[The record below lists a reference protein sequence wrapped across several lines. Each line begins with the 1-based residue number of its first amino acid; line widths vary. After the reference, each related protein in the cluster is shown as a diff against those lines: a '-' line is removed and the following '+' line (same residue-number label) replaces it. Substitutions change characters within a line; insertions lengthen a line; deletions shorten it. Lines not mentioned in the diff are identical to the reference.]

1 VNFHSPQVADDSL
14 RAVIDTVLNRPEYGW
29 DQPARHTNWLLQLFQ
44 NFAAWLDSLRTQ
56 SPGLF
61 SLFVWGLLAVLLL
74 ILVHG
79 GWVMYRTV
87 RGASASGSREAAPS
101 RVAVR
106 DARWYQQQADR
117 LAALGHYA
125 DAMQAA
131 FISLVLRLDAR
142 ELLRYHPSKTPR
154 EYAREANLQ
163 AAEKSR
169 LGDSV
174 RALYACVYAGA
185 PCTAI
190 TYREWLGDLESE
202 WHAGS
207 H

>member
-1 VNFHSPQVADDSL
+1 MNFHSPQVADDSL
-14 RAVIDTVLNRPEYGW
+14 RAVIHAVLNRPEYGW
-29 DQPARHTNWLLQLFQ
+29 DQPARHPSWLLQLFQ
-44 NFAAWLDSLRTQ
+44 NFAGWLDSLRTQ
-56 SPGLF
+56 SPALF

-87 RGASASGSREAAPS
+87 RGASASGSREPAPS

-106 DARWYQQQADR
+106 DARWYQKQADR
-117 LAALGHYA
+117 LAELGHYA

-131 FISLVLRLDAR
+131 FIGLVLRLDAR

-163 AAEKSR
+163 TQEKSR
-169 LGDSV
+169 LGESV

-190 TYREWLGDLESE
+190 TYREWLVDLERE